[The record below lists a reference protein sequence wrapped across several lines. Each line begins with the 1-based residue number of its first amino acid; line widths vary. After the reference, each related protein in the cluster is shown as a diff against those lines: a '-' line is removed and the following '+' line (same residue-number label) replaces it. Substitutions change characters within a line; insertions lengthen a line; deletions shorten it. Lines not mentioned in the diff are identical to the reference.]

1 MKNTRII
8 VSDKD
13 FYKYRGPLAVV
24 LIDDKKTI
32 PSFLDKQMKR
42 KIKRILNL
50 GDFSGKIE
58 EQLLM
63 YMDSPGTKGSAT
75 AERLLLVGLGS
86 SQESDRAR
94 LLDAL
99 RSSGGF
105 IAQTAKKIKAND
117 LMVVLPD
124 YLEKIPANGA
134 EQIIEGILLG

>member
-1 MKNTRII
+1 
-8 VSDKD
+8 
-13 FYKYRGPLAVV
+13 
-24 LIDDKKTI
+24 
-32 PSFLDKQMKR
+32 MKR

-58 EQLLM
+58 EQLLL

-134 EQIIEGILLG
+134 EQIIEGILLGDYQFISTKKEFISYRAADSISATETRIRPINSDVEK